1 MHSSSAF
8 SPCRIELRPSRWLV
22 AALAALAALAPVSL
36 WASALPRPLFWPL
49 ALVSAAAAVALVVR
63 EARRPPLELAIEAP
77 DRVLI
82 DRHPISE
89 LHVEWR
95 GPLAF
100 LRWRDGDGR
109 CHTRSL
115 WPDTLPPPL
124 RRELRLALAAAA
136 AAAARD
142 PGRGPGAMAP

>member
-22 AALAALAALAPVSL
+22 AALAALAVLAPLSL
-36 WASALPRPLFWPL
+36 WASALPRLLFWPL
-49 ALVSAAAAVALVVR
+49 ALASAAAAVALAVR
-63 EARRPPLELAIEAP
+63 EARRPCLQLTIEAP
-77 DRVLI
+77 DRVLV
-82 DRHPISE
+82 DRSPVSE

-109 CHTRSL
+109 RHARSL

-136 AAAARD
+136 PVRD
-142 PGRGPGAMAP
+142 AGRGPGAMAP